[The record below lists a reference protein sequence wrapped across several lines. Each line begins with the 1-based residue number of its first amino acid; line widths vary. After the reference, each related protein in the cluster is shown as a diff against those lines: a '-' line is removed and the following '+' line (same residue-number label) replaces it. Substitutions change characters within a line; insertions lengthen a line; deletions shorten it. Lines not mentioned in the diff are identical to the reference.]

1 MAAQRVGAP
10 SRTRGFGINDGS
22 STVTHR
28 TNFAVEDDYNSLA
41 MGDDFNEEEQEGGE
55 VEEGGEAPAAAADG
69 G

>member
-41 MGDDFNEEEQEGGE
+41 MGDDFDEEEQEARGG
-55 VEEGGEAPAAAADG
+55 GGG
-69 G
+69 GGG